1 MFLVFYIFRLL
12 LLPLGVRIF
21 GTNLH
26 RCEKFGLWRQRHRQ
40 HMLWKKGTYQKSF
53 LGGKLRAFC
62 GLHLIAK
69 WSCFICYLR
78 FVLSNVHTLFLSF
91 FLKKSCLDLKSGAVM
106 AQWQET
112 VTWRRWK
119 RFKYHWITSFFIPT
133 LLWNVTYIERFQ
145 SEEDRLSKVSQ

>member
-69 WSCFICYLR
+69 WSCFIY
-78 FVLSNVHTLFLSF
+78 VISDLFCRMSLLYFCIF
-91 FLKKSCLDLKSGAVM
+91 FLKKKLP
-106 AQWQET
+106 
-112 VTWRRWK
+112 
-119 RFKYHWITSFFIPT
+119 RFKVWCSHGSMAGNGHMKTVKTVYHWITSFFIPT

>member
-12 LLPLGVRIF
+12 LLPHGVRIF

-69 WSCFICYLR
+69 WSCFIY
-78 FVLSNVHTLFLSF
+78 VISDLFCQMSILYF
-91 FLKKSCLDLKSGAVM
+91 CLFLKKSCLDLKSGAVM
-106 AQWQET
+106 AQWREK
-112 VTWRRWK
+112 VTWPK
-119 RFKYHWITSFFIPT
+119 KAGKLGVSFRIIWHYGGSGSIG
-133 LLWNVTYIERFQ
+133 LWRQKCGIDTNE
-145 SEEDRLSKVSQ
+145 S